1 MTDKVNNL
9 PDGITEDMIAQWKKE
24 HGEKNILLA
33 TLCDENNEPCAKVV
47 IRRPTRQAVNQW
59 EKFINTDPGKAKEI
73 LVRACLLRDQD
84 KEAVIADDDLFYP
97 AYRAVES
104 LIPLRKAIIETL

>member
-1 MTDKVNNL
+1 MTDQEMNI
-9 PDGITEDMIAQWKKE
+9 PEGISADTITKWKQD

-33 TLCDENNEPCAKVV
+33 TLCDENNEPIRKIV
-47 IRRPTRQAVNQW
+47 IRRPSRQAVNQW

-73 LVRACLLRDQD
+73 LIRACLLRDQD
-84 KEAVIADDDLFYP
+84 KDDVIKDDDLFYP

-104 LIPLRKAIIETL
+104 LIPLRKAIVETL